1 MADKVVESDWSSDIE
16 KILNDIRQNAVILS
30 EFHNMKYFHLK
41 SYLKYFRIPCII
53 LSAFNS
59 VFAVG
64 LSSFM
69 DQGLVSVINCI
80 ISLIC
85 GIIVSIELYMQI
97 ESSMREEVISCK
109 NYYLLSVDIQKVLML
124 ERGNRQVKG
133 KVFLDKCFTEYCKL
147 YENSGLLKKQIKD
160 SLTPLAPE
168 LLHST
173 PSILAITNGN
183 GNSNIETNTSK
194 KVLELTKPI
203 VRNLNNDIENYT
215 INIDIDS
222 KNELEDETVYE
233 VPQIKMIDKEVVA
246 KQQEQAI
253 AAAQE
258 QVVSNVNKLANSFGN
273 LRNRFEKKTNKA
285 ISNANNQVNNVTNQV
300 TNKVNETVNTINND
314 VNTLLE
320 EDTSNNSNV

>member
-1 MADKVVESDWSSDIE
+1 MYNMSALVLHMEEEWSDDIE
-16 KILNDIRQNAVILS
+16 KILNDIRQNSVILS

-69 DQGLVSVINCI
+69 EQNLVSVINCI

-109 NYYLLSVDIQKVLML
+109 NYYLLSVDIQKILLL
-124 ERGNRQVKG
+124 ERSNRQVKG

-168 LLHST
+168 LIGKPL
-173 PSILAITNGN
+173 
-183 GNSNIETNTSK
+183 K
-194 KVLELTKPI
+194 KPLELTYTPPPTPSSELALEPVKKNI
-203 VRNLNNDIENYT
+203 LKNLNFLSSVKKNKEEAKDKVIDRFYKLESGINDHENE
-215 INIDIDS
+215 N
-222 KNELEDETVYE
+222 EDEDDNLDHLEE
-233 VPQIKMIDKEVVA
+233 VTKNILE
-246 KQQEQAI
+246 E
-253 AAAQE
+253 
-258 QVVSNVNKLANSFGN
+258 
-273 LRNRFEKKTNKA
+273 EKRQLENITKTN
-285 ISNANNQVNNVTNQV
+285 NALKKGVKNNLEKSTNKTNEILNNEVNTVVNNTTIELN
-300 TNKVNETVNTINND
+300 NETT
-314 VNTLLE
+314 E
-320 EDTSNNSNV
+320 E

>member
-1 MADKVVESDWSSDIE
+1 MYNMSTLVVHMEEEWSDDIE
-16 KILNDIRQNAVILS
+16 KILNDIRQNSVILS

-69 DQGLVSVINCI
+69 EQNLVSVINCI

-109 NYYLLSVDIQKVLML
+109 NYYLLSVDIQKILLL
-124 ERGNRQVKG
+124 ERANRQVKG

-168 LLHST
+168 LLGK
-173 PSILAITNGN
+173 P
-183 GNSNIETNTSK
+183 SK
-194 KVLELTKPI
+194 KPLELTYTPPPTPSSELDLERSI
-203 VRNLNNDIENYT
+203 VNKNNILKNLNFLNSIKKNKEEIKVEAKDKIIYKFYKLESNIKDNDNDNDNDNLHHLEEVTKHILEEEKRQLEN
-215 INIDIDS
+215 IN
-222 KNELEDETVYE
+222 
-233 VPQIKMIDKEVVA
+233 
-246 KQQEQAI
+246 
-253 AAAQE
+253 
-258 QVVSNVNKLANSFGN
+258 
-273 LRNRFEKKTNKA
+273 KTNN
-285 ISNANNQVNNVTNQV
+285 ISNNTTIDLNN
-300 TNKVNETVNTINND
+300 K
-314 VNTLLE
+314 
-320 EDTSNNSNV
+320 TSE

>member
-173 PSILAITNGN
+173 QPILAITNN
-183 GNSNIETNTSK
+183 EINTTK

-203 VRNLNNDIENYT
+203 VRNINNDIENYS
-215 INIDIDS
+215 INIDS
-222 KNELEDETVYE
+222 KIELEDETIYE
-233 VPQIKMIDKEVVA
+233 VPQIKMIDKEEVA

-273 LRNRFEKKTNKA
+273 LRNRFEKKANKA
-285 ISNANNQVNNVTNQV
+285 ITNANNQVNNQVSNVTNQ
-300 TNKVNETVNTINND
+300 VNETVNTINND
-314 VNTLLE
+314 VNTFLE
-320 EDTSNNSNV
+320 EETTNNSNV

>member
-1 MADKVVESDWSSDIE
+1 MSAVVVHMENEWSDDIE
-16 KILNDIRQNAVILS
+16 KILNDIRQNSVILS

-69 DQGLVSVINCI
+69 QQNLVSVINCI

-97 ESSMREEVISCK
+97 ESSMREEVMSCK
-109 NYYLLSVDIQKVLML
+109 NYYLLSVDIQKILLL
-124 ERGNRQVKG
+124 ERANRQVKG

-168 LLHST
+168 LIGKPL
-173 PSILAITNGN
+173 
-183 GNSNIETNTSK
+183 K
-194 KVLELTKPI
+194 KPLELTYSPPPTPLSELALEPVKKN
-203 VRNLNNDIENYT
+203 VLKNLNFLAPSKKHQEHFKEDAQDKITNKFYKLESGIPDDDNLEHLEELTKNISEEENTHTKNALKKKIQTNLDKTNNKTTTEIVNSVNDNITNEINSVINDITDT
-215 INIDIDS
+215 INKS
-222 KNELEDETVYE
+222 
-233 VPQIKMIDKEVVA
+233 
-246 KQQEQAI
+246 
-253 AAAQE
+253 
-258 QVVSNVNKLANSFGN
+258 
-273 LRNRFEKKTNKA
+273 
-285 ISNANNQVNNVTNQV
+285 
-300 TNKVNETVNTINND
+300 
-314 VNTLLE
+314 E
-320 EDTSNNSNV
+320 E

>member
-1 MADKVVESDWSSDIE
+1 MSAVVVHMENEWSDDIE
-16 KILNDIRQNAVILS
+16 KILNDIRQNSVILS

-69 DQGLVSVINCI
+69 QQNLVSVINCI

-109 NYYLLSVDIQKVLML
+109 NYYLLSVDIQKILLL
-124 ERGNRQVKG
+124 ERANRQVKG

-168 LLHST
+168 LIGKPL
-173 PSILAITNGN
+173 
-183 GNSNIETNTSK
+183 K
-194 KVLELTKPI
+194 KPLELTYAPPPTPI
-203 VRNLNNDIENYT
+203 SELALEPVKKNVLKNLNFLAPIKKHQEHFKEDAQDKITNKFYKLESGIPDDDNLEHLEELTKNISEEENTHTKNALKKKIQTNLDKTNNKTTTEIVNSVNDNITNEINSVINDITDT
-215 INIDIDS
+215 INKS
-222 KNELEDETVYE
+222 
-233 VPQIKMIDKEVVA
+233 
-246 KQQEQAI
+246 
-253 AAAQE
+253 
-258 QVVSNVNKLANSFGN
+258 
-273 LRNRFEKKTNKA
+273 
-285 ISNANNQVNNVTNQV
+285 
-300 TNKVNETVNTINND
+300 
-314 VNTLLE
+314 E
-320 EDTSNNSNV
+320 E

>member
-1 MADKVVESDWSSDIE
+1 MSALVLHMEEEWSDDIE
-16 KILNDIRQNAVILS
+16 KILNDIRQNSVILS

-69 DQGLVSVINCI
+69 EQNLVSVINCI

-109 NYYLLSVDIQKVLML
+109 NYYLLSVDIQKILLL
-124 ERGNRQVKG
+124 ERTNRQVKG

-168 LLHST
+168 LIGKPL
-173 PSILAITNGN
+173 
-183 GNSNIETNTSK
+183 K
-194 KVLELTKPI
+194 KPLELTYTPPPTPSSELALEPVKKNI
-203 VRNLNNDIENYT
+203 LKNLNFLSSVKKNKEEAKDKVIDRFYKLESGINDHENENENEDDNLDHLEEVT
-215 INIDIDS
+215 KNILEEEKRQLENTNKTNNDFKKS
-222 KNELEDETVYE
+222 VKNNL
-233 VPQIKMIDKEVVA
+233 DK
-246 KQQEQAI
+246 
-253 AAAQE
+253 
-258 QVVSNVNKLANSFGN
+258 NT
-273 LRNRFEKKTNKA
+273 KKTDEILNNE
-285 ISNANNQVNNVTNQV
+285 INGVVNNTTIELNNQT
-300 TNKVNETVNTINND
+300 T
-314 VNTLLE
+314 E
-320 EDTSNNSNV
+320 E

>member
-1 MADKVVESDWSSDIE
+1 MYNMSALVLHMEEEWSDDIE
-16 KILNDIRQNAVILS
+16 KILNDIRQNSVILS

-69 DQGLVSVINCI
+69 EQNLVSVINCI

-109 NYYLLSVDIQKVLML
+109 NYYLLSVDIQKILLL
-124 ERGNRQVKG
+124 ERSNRQVKG

-168 LLHST
+168 LIGKPL
-173 PSILAITNGN
+173 
-183 GNSNIETNTSK
+183 K
-194 KVLELTKPI
+194 KPLELTYTPPPTPSSELALEPFKKNI
-203 VRNLNNDIENYT
+203 LKNLNFLSSVKKNKEEAKDKVIDRFYKLESGINDDNNENEDDNLDHLEEVT
-215 INIDIDS
+215 KNILEEEKRQLENTNKMNNDFKKS
-222 KNELEDETVYE
+222 VKNNL
-233 VPQIKMIDKEVVA
+233 DK
-246 KQQEQAI
+246 
-253 AAAQE
+253 
-258 QVVSNVNKLANSFGN
+258 NT
-273 LRNRFEKKTNKA
+273 KKTDEIVNNE
-285 ISNANNQVNNVTNQV
+285 INGVVNNTTIELNNQT
-300 TNKVNETVNTINND
+300 T
-314 VNTLLE
+314 E
-320 EDTSNNSNV
+320 E

>member
-1 MADKVVESDWSSDIE
+1 MSALVVHMEDEWSDDIE
-16 KILNDIRQNAVILS
+16 KILNDIRQNSVILS

-69 DQGLVSVINCI
+69 KQNLVSVINCI
-80 ISLIC
+80 ISLVC

-109 NYYLLSVDIQKVLML
+109 NYYLLSVDIQKILLL
-124 ERGNRQVKG
+124 ERANRQVKG

-168 LLHST
+168 LVGKPLKKPLEITYTPPPT
-173 PSILAITNGN
+173 PSSEL
-183 GNSNIETNTSK
+183 SLEPVKKNI
-194 KVLELTKPI
+194 I
-203 VRNLNNDIENYT
+203 RNLSFLVPGKKDKEEEKDKIIDKFYKLESGIKNNNNDDNEDDNLDHLEEVTKHILEEEKRQFEIINKTNNTLKKSTKNNLDKT
-215 INIDIDS
+215 IN
-222 KNELEDETVYE
+222 KADE
-233 VPQIKMIDKEVVA
+233 I
-246 KQQEQAI
+246 
-253 AAAQE
+253 
-258 QVVSNVNKLANSFGN
+258 
-273 LRNRFEKKTNKA
+273 
-285 ISNANNQVNNVTNQV
+285 VNNVVNNV
-300 TNKVNETVNTINND
+300 VNKIVNNTTVDLNNKTTD
-314 VNTLLE
+314 E
-320 EDTSNNSNV
+320 

>member
-1 MADKVVESDWSSDIE
+1 
-16 KILNDIRQNAVILS
+16 
-30 EFHNMKYFHLK
+30 
-41 SYLKYFRIPCII
+41 
-53 LSAFNS
+53 
-59 VFAVG
+59 
-64 LSSFM
+64 
-69 DQGLVSVINCI
+69 
-80 ISLIC
+80 
-85 GIIVSIELYMQI
+85 
-97 ESSMREEVISCK
+97 MREEVISCK

-173 PSILAITNGN
+173 QPILAITNTN
-183 GNSNIETNTSK
+183 NESNASK

-203 VRNLNNDIENYT
+203 VRNINNDIENYA
-215 INIDIDS
+215 INIDS
-222 KNELEDETVYE
+222 KNDLEDEAVYE
-233 VPQIKMIDKEVVA
+233 VPQIKMIDKEEVA

-273 LRNRFEKKTNKA
+273 LRNRFEKKANKA
-285 ISNANNQVNNVTNQV
+285 ITNANNQVNNQVNNVTNQ
-300 TNKVNETVNTINND
+300 VNETVNTINND
-314 VNTLLE
+314 VNILLE
-320 EDTSNNSNV
+320 EDTTNNSNV

>member
-1 MADKVVESDWSSDIE
+1 MSALVLHMEEEWSDDIE
-16 KILNDIRQNAVILS
+16 KILNDIRQNSVILS

-69 DQGLVSVINCI
+69 EQNLVSVINCI

-109 NYYLLSVDIQKVLML
+109 NYYLLSVDIQKILLL
-124 ERGNRQVKG
+124 ERANRQIKG

-168 LLHST
+168 LLGKPT
-173 PSILAITNGN
+173 
-183 GNSNIETNTSK
+183 K
-194 KVLELTKPI
+194 KHLELTFTPSPTPSSELALEPVKKN
-203 VRNLNNDIENYT
+203 VLSNLNFLAPSKKNKEQFKQDAQDKITNRFYKLESG
-215 INIDIDS
+215 INEDD
-222 KNELEDETVYE
+222 NEKRQLE
-233 VPQIKMIDKEVVA
+233 K
-246 KQQEQAI
+246 
-253 AAAQE
+253 
-258 QVVSNVNKLANSFGN
+258 VNKTNNALKKSAKNN
-273 LRNRFEKKTNKA
+273 LEKTTKKTDE
-285 ISNANNQVNNVTNQV
+285 IVNNVV
-300 TNKVNETVNTINND
+300 IDIVNNVVNDLVNNTTIDLNNAPA
-314 VNTLLE
+314 E
-320 EDTSNNSNV
+320 E

>member
-173 PSILAITNGN
+173 QPILAITNS
-183 GNSNIETNTSK
+183 NSNTSNESNASK

-203 VRNLNNDIENYT
+203 VRNINNDIENYT
-215 INIDIDS
+215 IDININS
-222 KNELEDETVYE
+222 KNDLEDEAVYE
-233 VPQIKMIDKEVVA
+233 VPQIKMIDKEEVA

-273 LRNRFEKKTNKA
+273 LRNRFEKKANKA
-285 ISNANNQVNNVTNQV
+285 ITNANNQVNNQVNNVTNQ
-300 TNKVNETVNTINND
+300 VNETVNTINND
-314 VNTLLE
+314 VNILLE
-320 EDTSNNSNV
+320 EDTTNNSNV

>member
-1 MADKVVESDWSSDIE
+1 MSSIVVHMEEEWSDDIE
-16 KILNDIRQNAVILS
+16 KILNDIRQNSVILS

-69 DQGLVSVINCI
+69 EQTLVSVINCI

-109 NYYLLSVDIQKVLML
+109 NYYLLSVDIQKILLL
-124 ERGNRQVKG
+124 ERTNRQVKG

-168 LLHST
+168 LLGK
-173 PSILAITNGN
+173 P
-183 GNSNIETNTSK
+183 SK
-194 KVLELTKPI
+194 KHLELTYTPPPTPSSELDLERSI
-203 VRNLNNDIENYT
+203 VNKKNILKNLNFLNSIK
-215 INIDIDS
+215 
-222 KNELEDETVYE
+222 KNKEEIKEEIKVETKDK
-233 VPQIKMIDKEVVA
+233 IIDKFYKLESN
-246 KQQEQAI
+246 I
-253 AAAQE
+253 
-258 QVVSNVNKLANSFGN
+258 NVNDNDDDN
-273 LRNRFEKKTNKA
+273 LVRLEEVTKNILEEEKRQLENINKTNN
-285 ISNANNQVNNVTNQV
+285 IVNNTTNDLN
-300 TNKVNETVNTINND
+300 NKTTTE
-314 VNTLLE
+314 
-320 EDTSNNSNV
+320 

>member
-1 MADKVVESDWSSDIE
+1 MAEKALVLETDWSSDIE
-16 KILNDIRQNAVILS
+16 RILNDIRQNSVILS
-30 EFHNMKYFHLK
+30 EFHNTKYFHLK

-69 DQGLVSVINCI
+69 AQDLVSVINCI

-124 ERGNRQVKG
+124 ERTNRQVKG

-160 SLTPLAPE
+160 SLTPLEPE
-168 LLHST
+168 LLQSSMSK
-173 PSILAITNGN
+173 PILAIENVKEN
-183 GNSNIETNTSK
+183 NQI
-194 KVLELTKPI
+194 ELTMPTHISNKI
-203 VRNLNNDIENYT
+203 QTATNNLEEYVEY
-215 INIDIDS
+215 S
-222 KNELEDETVYE
+222 
-233 VPQIKMIDKEVVA
+233 VPQIKADFSEA
-246 KQQEQAI
+246 KQKEAE
-253 AAAQE
+253 ALEKAQE
-258 QVVSNVNKLANSFGN
+258 SVVSNVNQLASSFGN
-273 LRNRFEKKTNKA
+273 LRNRFEKKANKVVNKTNN
-285 ISNANNQVNNVTNQV
+285 I
-300 TNKVNETVNTINND
+300 VNETVTNTAEQVENNIND
-314 VNTLLE
+314 ITNTTEL
-320 EDTSNNSNV
+320 DSNSNNVV

>member
-173 PSILAITNGN
+173 QPILAITNT
-183 GNSNIETNTSK
+183 SNESNASK

-203 VRNLNNDIENYT
+203 VRNLNNDIENYA
-215 INIDIDS
+215 INIDS
-222 KNELEDETVYE
+222 KNDLEDEAVYE
-233 VPQIKMIDKEVVA
+233 VPQIKMIDKEELA

-273 LRNRFEKKTNKA
+273 LRNRFEKKANKA
-285 ISNANNQVNNVTNQV
+285 ITNATNQVNNQVNNVTNQ
-300 TNKVNETVNTINND
+300 VNETVNTINND

-320 EDTSNNSNV
+320 EDTTNNSNV

>member
-1 MADKVVESDWSSDIE
+1 MYNMSTLVVHMEEEWSDDIE
-16 KILNDIRQNAVILS
+16 KILNDIRQNSVILS

-69 DQGLVSVINCI
+69 EQNLVSVINCI
-80 ISLIC
+80 ISLLC

-109 NYYLLSVDIQKVLML
+109 NYYLLSVDIQKILLL
-124 ERGNRQVKG
+124 ERANRQVKG

-168 LLHST
+168 LLGK
-173 PSILAITNGN
+173 P
-183 GNSNIETNTSK
+183 SK
-194 KVLELTKPI
+194 KPLELTYTPPPTPSSELDLERSI
-203 VRNLNNDIENYT
+203 VNKNNILKNLNFLNSIK
-215 INIDIDS
+215 
-222 KNELEDETVYE
+222 KNKEE
-233 VPQIKMIDKEVVA
+233 IKVEAKDKIIDKFYKLE
-246 KQQEQAI
+246 
-253 AAAQE
+253 
-258 QVVSNVNKLANSFGN
+258 SNVKDNYNDNDNDNDN
-273 LRNRFEKKTNKA
+273 LHHLEEVTKHILEEEKRQLENINKTNN
-285 ISNANNQVNNVTNQV
+285 ISNNTTIDLNN
-300 TNKVNETVNTINND
+300 K
-314 VNTLLE
+314 
-320 EDTSNNSNV
+320 TSE

>member
-1 MADKVVESDWSSDIE
+1 MSALVVHMEEEWSDDIE
-16 KILNDIRQNAVILS
+16 KILNDLRQNSVILS
-30 EFHNMKYFHLK
+30 EFNNMKYFHLK

-69 DQGLVSVINCI
+69 EQNLVSVINCI

-109 NYYLLSVDIQKVLML
+109 NYYLLSVDIQKILLL
-124 ERGNRQVKG
+124 ERANRQVKG

-168 LLHST
+168 LLGKATKKYLEITNTPPTT
-173 PSILAITNGN
+173 PSSELAL
-183 GNSNIETNTSK
+183 EPVK
-194 KVLELTKPI
+194 KNMLK
-203 VRNLNNDIENYT
+203 NLNFLSSVKKNKEEVKDKVIDRFYKLESGINDHENENEDDNLDHLEEVKK
-215 INIDIDS
+215 NI
-222 KNELEDETVYE
+222 LEE
-233 VPQIKMIDKEVVA
+233 
-246 KQQEQAI
+246 
-253 AAAQE
+253 
-258 QVVSNVNKLANSFGN
+258 
-273 LRNRFEKKTNKA
+273 EKRQLENITKTN
-285 ISNANNQVNNVTNQV
+285 NALKKGVKNNLEKSTNKTNEILNNEVNTVVNNTTIDLN
-300 TNKVNETVNTINND
+300 NEKT
-314 VNTLLE
+314 E
-320 EDTSNNSNV
+320 E

>member
-1 MADKVVESDWSSDIE
+1 MSSIVVHMEEEWSDDIE
-16 KILNDIRQNAVILS
+16 KILNDIRQNSVILS

-69 DQGLVSVINCI
+69 EQTLVSVINCI

-109 NYYLLSVDIQKVLML
+109 NYYLLSVDIQKILLL
-124 ERGNRQVKG
+124 ERTNRQVKG

-168 LLHST
+168 LLGK
-173 PSILAITNGN
+173 P
-183 GNSNIETNTSK
+183 SK
-194 KVLELTKPI
+194 KHLELTYTPPPTPSSELDLERSI
-203 VRNLNNDIENYT
+203 VNKKNILKNLNFLNSIK
-215 INIDIDS
+215 
-222 KNELEDETVYE
+222 KNKEEIKEEIKVETKDK
-233 VPQIKMIDKEVVA
+233 IIDKFYKLESN
-246 KQQEQAI
+246 I
-253 AAAQE
+253 
-258 QVVSNVNKLANSFGN
+258 NVNDNDDNDDDDN
-273 LRNRFEKKTNKA
+273 LVRLEEVTKNILEEEKRQLENINKTNN
-285 ISNANNQVNNVTNQV
+285 IVNNTTNDLN
-300 TNKVNETVNTINND
+300 NKTTTE
-314 VNTLLE
+314 
-320 EDTSNNSNV
+320 

>member
-173 PSILAITNGN
+173 QPILAITNN
-183 GNSNIETNTSK
+183 EINTTK

-203 VRNLNNDIENYT
+203 VRNINNDIENYS
-215 INIDIDS
+215 INIDS
-222 KNELEDETVYE
+222 KIELEDETIYE
-233 VPQIKMIDKEVVA
+233 VPQIKMIDKEEVA

-273 LRNRFEKKTNKA
+273 LRNRFEKKANKA
-285 ISNANNQVNNVTNQV
+285 ITNANNQVNNQVSNVTNQ
-300 TNKVNETVNTINND
+300 VNETVNTINND

>member
-173 PSILAITNGN
+173 QPILAITN
-183 GNSNIETNTSK
+183 SNTSNESNASK

-203 VRNLNNDIENYT
+203 VRNINNDIENYT
-215 INIDIDS
+215 IDININS
-222 KNELEDETVYE
+222 KNDLEDEAVYE
-233 VPQIKMIDKEVVA
+233 VPQIKMIDKEEVA

-273 LRNRFEKKTNKA
+273 LRNRFEKKANKA
-285 ISNANNQVNNVTNQV
+285 ITNATNQVNNQVNNVTNQ
-300 TNKVNETVNTINND
+300 VNETVNTINND

>member
-1 MADKVVESDWSSDIE
+1 MYNMSALVLHMEEEWSDDIE
-16 KILNDIRQNAVILS
+16 KILNDIRQNSVILS

-69 DQGLVSVINCI
+69 EQNLVSVINCI

-109 NYYLLSVDIQKVLML
+109 NYYLLSVDIQKILLL
-124 ERGNRQVKG
+124 ERSNRQVKG

-168 LLHST
+168 LIGKPL
-173 PSILAITNGN
+173 
-183 GNSNIETNTSK
+183 K
-194 KVLELTKPI
+194 KPLELTYTPPPTPSSELALEPVKKNI
-203 VRNLNNDIENYT
+203 LKNLNFLSSVKKNKEEAKDKVIDRFYKLESGINDDNNENEDDNLDHLEEVT
-215 INIDIDS
+215 KNI
-222 KNELEDETVYE
+222 LEE
-233 VPQIKMIDKEVVA
+233 
-246 KQQEQAI
+246 
-253 AAAQE
+253 
-258 QVVSNVNKLANSFGN
+258 
-273 LRNRFEKKTNKA
+273 EKRQLENTNKM
-285 ISNANNQVNNVTNQV
+285 
-300 TNKVNETVNTINND
+300 NND
-314 VNTLLE
+314 FKKV
-320 EDTSNNSNV
+320 

>member
-1 MADKVVESDWSSDIE
+1 MAEKVTVTESDWSSDIE
-16 KILNDIRQNAVILS
+16 HILNDIRQNSVILS
-30 EFHNMKYFHLK
+30 EFHNTKYFHLK

-69 DQGLVSVINCI
+69 AQDLVSVINCI

-124 ERGNRQVKG
+124 ERNNRQVKG

-160 SLTPLAPE
+160 SLTPLEPE
-168 LLHST
+168 LLQSSMSK
-173 PSILAITNGN
+173 PILAIENNINSEKEKERSSIELTIPTHFSSKGQVNTGN
-183 GNSNIETNTSK
+183 LEENIEY
-194 KVLELTKPI
+194 
-203 VRNLNNDIENYT
+203 D
-215 INIDIDS
+215 
-222 KNELEDETVYE
+222 
-233 VPQIKMIDKEVVA
+233 VPQLKVDFTDAKKKEA
-246 KQQEQAI
+246 EALEKAQQSI
-253 AAAQE
+253 I
-258 QVVSNVNKLANSFGN
+258 SNASSLTSSFGN
-273 LRNRFEKKTNKA
+273 LRNRFEKKATKA
-285 ISNANNQVNNVTNQV
+285 SNVVNNEIKNANNVVNNEIKDLENNMDAVVT
-300 TNKVNETVNTINND
+300 EINSD
-314 VNTLLE
+314 SDAV
-320 EDTSNNSNV
+320 V

>member
-1 MADKVVESDWSSDIE
+1 MSALVLHMEEEWSDDIE
-16 KILNDIRQNAVILS
+16 KILNDIRQNSVILS

-69 DQGLVSVINCI
+69 EQNLVSVINCI

-109 NYYLLSVDIQKVLML
+109 NYYLLSVDIQKILLL
-124 ERGNRQVKG
+124 ERSNRQVKG

-168 LLHST
+168 LIGKPL
-173 PSILAITNGN
+173 
-183 GNSNIETNTSK
+183 K
-194 KVLELTKPI
+194 KPLELTYTPPPTPSSELALEPVKKNI
-203 VRNLNNDIENYT
+203 LKNLNFLSSVKKNKEEVKDKVIDRFYKLESGINENENENEDDNLDHLEEVT
-215 INIDIDS
+215 KNI
-222 KNELEDETVYE
+222 LEE
-233 VPQIKMIDKEVVA
+233 
-246 KQQEQAI
+246 
-253 AAAQE
+253 
-258 QVVSNVNKLANSFGN
+258 
-273 LRNRFEKKTNKA
+273 EKRQLENITKTN
-285 ISNANNQVNNVTNQV
+285 NALKKGVKNNLEKSTNKTNEILNNEVNTVVNNTTIELN
-300 TNKVNETVNTINND
+300 NETI
-314 VNTLLE
+314 E
-320 EDTSNNSNV
+320 E

>member
-1 MADKVVESDWSSDIE
+1 MSSIVVHMEEEWSDDIE
-16 KILNDIRQNAVILS
+16 KILNDIRQNSVILS

-69 DQGLVSVINCI
+69 EQTLVSVINCI

-109 NYYLLSVDIQKVLML
+109 NYYLLSVDIQKILLL
-124 ERGNRQVKG
+124 ERTNRQVKG

-168 LLHST
+168 LLGK
-173 PSILAITNGN
+173 P
-183 GNSNIETNTSK
+183 SK
-194 KVLELTKPI
+194 KHLELTYTPPPTPSSELDLERSI
-203 VRNLNNDIENYT
+203 VNKKNILKNLNFLNSIK
-215 INIDIDS
+215 
-222 KNELEDETVYE
+222 KNKEEIKEEIKVETKDK
-233 VPQIKMIDKEVVA
+233 IIDKFYKLESN
-246 KQQEQAI
+246 I
-253 AAAQE
+253 
-258 QVVSNVNKLANSFGN
+258 NVNDNDDDNDDDN
-273 LRNRFEKKTNKA
+273 LVRLEEVTKNILEEEKRQLENINKTNN
-285 ISNANNQVNNVTNQV
+285 IVNNTTNDLN
-300 TNKVNETVNTINND
+300 NKTTTE
-314 VNTLLE
+314 
-320 EDTSNNSNV
+320 

>member
-1 MADKVVESDWSSDIE
+1 MYNMSTLVVHMEEEWSDDIE
-16 KILNDIRQNAVILS
+16 KILNDIRQNSVILS

-69 DQGLVSVINCI
+69 EQTLVSVINCI

-109 NYYLLSVDIQKVLML
+109 NYYLLSVDIQKILLL
-124 ERGNRQVKG
+124 ERTNRQVKG

-168 LLHST
+168 LLGK
-173 PSILAITNGN
+173 P
-183 GNSNIETNTSK
+183 SK
-194 KVLELTKPI
+194 KHLELTYTPPPTPSSELDLERSI
-203 VRNLNNDIENYT
+203 VNKKNILKNLNFLNSIK
-215 INIDIDS
+215 
-222 KNELEDETVYE
+222 KNKEEIKEEIKVETKDK
-233 VPQIKMIDKEVVA
+233 IIDKFYKLESN
-246 KQQEQAI
+246 I
-253 AAAQE
+253 
-258 QVVSNVNKLANSFGN
+258 NVNDDDNDDDDDDN
-273 LRNRFEKKTNKA
+273 LVRLEEVTKNILEEEKRQLENINKTNN
-285 ISNANNQVNNVTNQV
+285 IVNNTTNDLN
-300 TNKVNETVNTINND
+300 NKTTTE
-314 VNTLLE
+314 
-320 EDTSNNSNV
+320 

>member
-1 MADKVVESDWSSDIE
+1 MAEKALVLETDWSSDIE
-16 KILNDIRQNAVILS
+16 RILNDIRQNSVILS
-30 EFHNMKYFHLK
+30 EFHNTKYFHLK

-69 DQGLVSVINCI
+69 AQDLVSVINCI

-124 ERGNRQVKG
+124 ERTNRQVKG

-160 SLTPLAPE
+160 SLTPLEPE
-168 LLHST
+168 LLQSSMSK
-173 PSILAITNGN
+173 PILAIENVKEN
-183 GNSNIETNTSK
+183 NQI
-194 KVLELTKPI
+194 ELTIPSHISNKI
-203 VRNLNNDIENYT
+203 QTATNNVASNKNLEEYVEY
-215 INIDIDS
+215 S
-222 KNELEDETVYE
+222 
-233 VPQIKMIDKEVVA
+233 VPQIKVDFSESKQKEA
-246 KQQEQAI
+246 EALEK
-253 AAAQE
+253 AQE
-258 QVVSNVNKLANSFGN
+258 SVVSNVNQLASSFGN
-273 LRNRFEKKTNKA
+273 LRNRFEKKANKVVNKTNN
-285 ISNANNQVNNVTNQV
+285 I
-300 TNKVNETVNTINND
+300 VNETVTTVINTTEQVENNIND
-314 VNTLLE
+314 ITNTKEL
-320 EDTSNNSNV
+320 DSNSNNVV

>member
-1 MADKVVESDWSSDIE
+1 MSSIVVHMEEEWSDDIE
-16 KILNDIRQNAVILS
+16 KILNDIRQNSVILS

-69 DQGLVSVINCI
+69 EQTLVSVINCI

-109 NYYLLSVDIQKVLML
+109 NYYLLSVDIQKILLL
-124 ERGNRQVKG
+124 ERTNRQVKG

-168 LLHST
+168 LLGK
-173 PSILAITNGN
+173 P
-183 GNSNIETNTSK
+183 SK
-194 KVLELTKPI
+194 KHLELTYTPPPTPSSELDLERSI
-203 VRNLNNDIENYT
+203 VNKKNILKNLNFLNSIK
-215 INIDIDS
+215 
-222 KNELEDETVYE
+222 KNKEE
-233 VPQIKMIDKEVVA
+233 IK
-246 KQQEQAI
+246 
-253 AAAQE
+253 
-258 QVVSNVNKLANSFGN
+258 
-273 LRNRFEKKTNKA
+273 
-285 ISNANNQVNNVTNQV
+285 
-300 TNKVNETVNTINND
+300 
-314 VNTLLE
+314 
-320 EDTSNNSNV
+320 

>member
-1 MADKVVESDWSSDIE
+1 MSTLVVHMEEEWSDDIE
-16 KILNDIRQNAVILS
+16 KILNDIRQNSVILS

-69 DQGLVSVINCI
+69 EQTLVSVINCI

-109 NYYLLSVDIQKVLML
+109 NYYLLSVDIQKILLL
-124 ERGNRQVKG
+124 ERTNRQVKG

-168 LLHST
+168 LLGK
-173 PSILAITNGN
+173 P
-183 GNSNIETNTSK
+183 SK
-194 KVLELTKPI
+194 KHLELTYTPPPTPSSELDLERSI
-203 VRNLNNDIENYT
+203 VNKKNILKNLNFLNSIK
-215 INIDIDS
+215 
-222 KNELEDETVYE
+222 KNKEEIKEEIKVETKDK
-233 VPQIKMIDKEVVA
+233 IIDKFYKLESN
-246 KQQEQAI
+246 I
-253 AAAQE
+253 
-258 QVVSNVNKLANSFGN
+258 NVNDDDNDDDDDDN
-273 LRNRFEKKTNKA
+273 LVRLEEVTKNILEEEKRQLENINKTNN
-285 ISNANNQVNNVTNQV
+285 IVNNTTNDLN
-300 TNKVNETVNTINND
+300 NKTTTE
-314 VNTLLE
+314 
-320 EDTSNNSNV
+320 

>member
-1 MADKVVESDWSSDIE
+1 MSALVLHMEEEWSDDIE
-16 KILNDIRQNAVILS
+16 KILNDIRQNSVILS

-69 DQGLVSVINCI
+69 EQNLVSVINCI

-97 ESSMREEVISCK
+97 ESNMREEVISCK
-109 NYYLLSVDIQKVLML
+109 NYYLLSVDIQKMLLL
-124 ERGNRQVKG
+124 ERANRQVKG

-168 LLHST
+168 LLGKPT
-173 PSILAITNGN
+173 
-183 GNSNIETNTSK
+183 K
-194 KVLELTKPI
+194 KHLELTFTTPPTPSSELALEPVKKN
-203 VRNLNNDIENYT
+203 VLSNLNFLAPSKKNKEQFKQDAQDKITNRFYKLESAINEDDNDDDNLEHLEEVT
-215 INIDIDS
+215 KNI
-222 KNELEDETVYE
+222 LEEE
-233 VPQIKMIDKEVVA
+233 KRQLEK
-246 KQQEQAI
+246 
-253 AAAQE
+253 
-258 QVVSNVNKLANSFGN
+258 VNKTNNAFKKSAKNN
-273 LRNRFEKKTNKA
+273 LEKTTKKTDE
-285 ISNANNQVNNVTNQV
+285 IVNNVV
-300 TNKVNETVNTINND
+300 IDIVNNVVNDLVNNTTIDLNNAPA
-314 VNTLLE
+314 E
-320 EDTSNNSNV
+320 E

>member
-1 MADKVVESDWSSDIE
+1 MYNMSALVLHMEEEWSDDIE
-16 KILNDIRQNAVILS
+16 KILNDIRQNSVILS

-69 DQGLVSVINCI
+69 EQNLVSVINCI

-109 NYYLLSVDIQKVLML
+109 NYYLLSVDIQKILLL
-124 ERGNRQVKG
+124 ERSNRQVKG

-168 LLHST
+168 LIGKPL
-173 PSILAITNGN
+173 
-183 GNSNIETNTSK
+183 K
-194 KVLELTKPI
+194 KPLELTYTPPPTPSSELALEPVKKNI
-203 VRNLNNDIENYT
+203 LKNLNFLSSVKKNKEEVKDKVIDRFYKLESGINENENENEDDNLDHLEEVT
-215 INIDIDS
+215 KNI
-222 KNELEDETVYE
+222 LEE
-233 VPQIKMIDKEVVA
+233 
-246 KQQEQAI
+246 
-253 AAAQE
+253 
-258 QVVSNVNKLANSFGN
+258 
-273 LRNRFEKKTNKA
+273 EKRQLENITKTN
-285 ISNANNQVNNVTNQV
+285 NALKKGVKNNLEKSTNKTNEILNNEVNTVVNNTTIELN
-300 TNKVNETVNTINND
+300 NETI
-314 VNTLLE
+314 E
-320 EDTSNNSNV
+320 E

>member
-1 MADKVVESDWSSDIE
+1 MAEKALVLETDWSSDIE
-16 KILNDIRQNAVILS
+16 RILNDIRQNSVILS
-30 EFHNMKYFHLK
+30 EFHNTKYFHLK

-69 DQGLVSVINCI
+69 AQDLVSVINCI

-124 ERGNRQVKG
+124 ERTNRQVKG

-160 SLTPLAPE
+160 SLTPLEPE
-168 LLHST
+168 LLQSSMNK
-173 PSILAITNGN
+173 PILAIENVKEN
-183 GNSNIETNTSK
+183 NQI
-194 KVLELTKPI
+194 ELTMPTHISNKI
-203 VRNLNNDIENYT
+203 QTATNNLEEYVEY
-215 INIDIDS
+215 S
-222 KNELEDETVYE
+222 
-233 VPQIKMIDKEVVA
+233 VPQIKADFSEA
-246 KQQEQAI
+246 KQKEAE
-253 AAAQE
+253 ALEKAQE
-258 QVVSNVNKLANSFGN
+258 SVVSNVNQLASSFGN
-273 LRNRFEKKTNKA
+273 LRNRFEKKANKVVNKTNN
-285 ISNANNQVNNVTNQV
+285 I
-300 TNKVNETVNTINND
+300 VNETVTNTAEQVENNIND
-314 VNTLLE
+314 ITNTTEL
-320 EDTSNNSNV
+320 DSNSNNVV

>member
-1 MADKVVESDWSSDIE
+1 MSALVVHMEEEWSDDIE
-16 KILNDIRQNAVILS
+16 KILNDIRQNSVILS

-69 DQGLVSVINCI
+69 EQNLVSVINCI

-109 NYYLLSVDIQKVLML
+109 NYYLLSVDIQKILLL
-124 ERGNRQVKG
+124 ERANRQVKG

-168 LLHST
+168 LIGKPL
-173 PSILAITNGN
+173 
-183 GNSNIETNTSK
+183 K
-194 KVLELTKPI
+194 KPLELTYPPPPRPSSDLALEPVKKNMLK
-203 VRNLNNDIENYT
+203 NLNFLVPGK
-215 INIDIDS
+215 
-222 KNELEDETVYE
+222 KNKEEIKLEAKDK
-233 VPQIKMIDKEVVA
+233 IIDKFY
-246 KQQEQAI
+246 
-253 AAAQE
+253 
-258 QVVSNVNKLANSFGN
+258 KLESGTNDNDNEDDN
-273 LRNRFEKKTNKA
+273 LDHLEEITKKILEEEKKQLENINKTN
-285 ISNANNQVNNVTNQV
+285 NAFKKSVKNNLEKTTKKTDEIINNEVNGVVNNIVNDVVNNTTIDLNNQTP
-300 TNKVNETVNTINND
+300 
-314 VNTLLE
+314 E
-320 EDTSNNSNV
+320 E

>member
-1 MADKVVESDWSSDIE
+1 MAEKALVLETDWSSDIE
-16 KILNDIRQNAVILS
+16 RILNDIRQNSVILS
-30 EFHNMKYFHLK
+30 EFHNTKYFHLK

-69 DQGLVSVINCI
+69 AQDLVSVINCI

-124 ERGNRQVKG
+124 ERTNRQVKG

-160 SLTPLAPE
+160 SLTPLEPE
-168 LLHST
+168 LLQSSMSK
-173 PSILAITNGN
+173 PILAIENVKEN
-183 GNSNIETNTSK
+183 NQI
-194 KVLELTKPI
+194 ELTMPTHISNKI
-203 VRNLNNDIENYT
+203 QTATNNLEEYVEY
-215 INIDIDS
+215 S
-222 KNELEDETVYE
+222 
-233 VPQIKMIDKEVVA
+233 VPQIKADFSEA
-246 KQQEQAI
+246 KKQEAE
-253 AAAQE
+253 ALEKAQE
-258 QVVSNVNKLANSFGN
+258 SVVSNVNQLASSFGN
-273 LRNRFEKKTNKA
+273 LRNRFEKKANKV
-285 ISNANNQVNNVTNQV
+285 INKTNNV
-300 TNKVNETVNTINND
+300 VNETITNTAEQLENNIND
-314 VNTLLE
+314 ITNTTEL
-320 EDTSNNSNV
+320 DSNSNNVV

>member
-1 MADKVVESDWSSDIE
+1 MYNMSALVLHMEEEWSDDIE
-16 KILNDIRQNAVILS
+16 KILNDIRQNSVILS

-69 DQGLVSVINCI
+69 EQNLVSVINCI

-109 NYYLLSVDIQKVLML
+109 NYYLLSVDIQKILLL
-124 ERGNRQVKG
+124 ERTNRQVKG

-168 LLHST
+168 LIGKPL
-173 PSILAITNGN
+173 
-183 GNSNIETNTSK
+183 K
-194 KVLELTKPI
+194 KPLELTYTPPPTPSSELALEPVKKNI
-203 VRNLNNDIENYT
+203 LKNLNFLSSVKKNKEEVKYKVIDRFYKLESGINENENENEDDNLDHLEEVT
-215 INIDIDS
+215 KNI
-222 KNELEDETVYE
+222 LEE
-233 VPQIKMIDKEVVA
+233 
-246 KQQEQAI
+246 
-253 AAAQE
+253 
-258 QVVSNVNKLANSFGN
+258 
-273 LRNRFEKKTNKA
+273 EKRQLENITKTN
-285 ISNANNQVNNVTNQV
+285 NALKKGVKNNLEKSTNKTNEILNNEVNTVVNNTTIELN
-300 TNKVNETVNTINND
+300 NETI
-314 VNTLLE
+314 E
-320 EDTSNNSNV
+320 E